1 MVDINLLPQNIRAA
15 ENETK
20 LAGYLKIGGAIFL
33 AISVIFLVVSL
44 VIFFITKGERI
55 KSEAKIT
62 SLTSQLQ
69 AGQNS
74 EKSAVLLVNK
84 GAELIKIMQQTPRYS
99 KLLTTLSQKVPA
111 EVNISELTITSPVKI
126 SAAGDSGSY
135 LSLSQFLKVITADT
149 SGIFGGVS
157 LQNVVLSSQTG
168 RVQFV
173 LDITIKEKSLII

>member
-20 LAGYLKIGGAIFL
+20 LAGYLKIGGAVFL

-99 KLLTTLSQKVPA
+99 KLLTTLSQKVP
-111 EVNISELTITSPVKI
+111 EI
-126 SAAGDSGSY
+126 
-135 LSLSQFLKVITADT
+135 
-149 SGIFGGVS
+149 
-157 LQNVVLSSQTG
+157 G
-168 RVQFV
+168 RASCRERV
-173 LDITIKEKSLII
+173 